1 MRWLG
6 LIVLLIALAVAP
18 RAHAHATLIA
28 AEPADGAMLAQAPTT
43 LTLRFNEPV
52 SPLVMRLVRPSGA
65 TEPLTVIA
73 ANGDQIAITPPAL
86 GQGTHALSWRVVSA
100 DGHPVGGTL
109 LFSVGAPSAV
119 PQLKA
124 DMDEALRAAIWAAKL
139 ILSVALLFGVGGAVF
154 MAWIV
159 PQRRIPRPAEWCIV
173 LAIGAGLI
181 ALPFAVAFQGLDAL
195 ALPLAALGQREAWTA
210 GLATS
215 FGVTAILA
223 TLALLVAFFSVEAR
237 SPLLPRV
244 FSGAALILAG
254 AAFAASGHA
263 SAAQPWWLMR
273 PAVFVHAAGLTF
285 WIGALLPLA
294 ACVGTKRDEVLQ
306 RFSRVIPVALV
317 PTISAG
323 FVLAAVQLGSVSALW
338 TSAYGTVLLAKGVV
352 VAVLLALATVNRYW
366 LTARIGDGARR
377 TMLVRSVGVE
387 IVLALVILGLVAL
400 WRFTPPPR
408 ALALVADAPATV
420 HIHTD
425 RVMADVTL
433 EPGRAGAMR
442 ATILVLGG
450 DFSRFDAKE
459 VTLVLSNP
467 AAGIEPIRRAATRSE
482 EQWRVDN
489 LIVPVPGRWQMRV
502 DVLISDFEKVVLE
515 DAIEIRP

>member
-28 AEPADGAMLAQAPTT
+28 AEPADGAMLVQAPTT

-139 ILSVALLFGVGGAVF
+139 ILCMALLFGAGGAVF
-154 MAWIV
+154 VAWIV
-159 PQRRIPRPAEWCIV
+159 PQRRIPRPAEWCV
-173 LAIGAGLI
+173 ALAIGAGPI
-181 ALPFAVAFQGLDAL
+181 VLPFAVAFQGLDAL
-195 ALPLAALGQREAWTA
+195 ALPLSALGQREAWSA

-223 TLALLVAFFSVEAR
+223 ILALLAAFFSVEAR
-237 SPLLPRV
+237 SLRLARA
-244 FSGAALILAG
+244 FSGAALLLTG

-273 PAVFVHAAGLTF
+273 PAVIVHAAGLTL

-294 ACVGTKRDEVLQ
+294 ACIGAKRDDVLL
-306 RFSRVIPVALV
+306 RFSRVIPAVLVA
-317 PTISAG
+317 TIAAG
-323 FVLAAVQLGSVSALW
+323 FVLAAVQLGSVTALW
-338 TSAYGTVLLAKGVV
+338 TSAYGMVLLAKGAV
-352 VAVLLALATVNRYW
+352 VAVLLGLAAANRYW
-366 LTARIGDGARR
+366 FTARTGDVAKRA
-377 TMLVRSVGVE
+377 MLVRSIGVE

-408 ALALVADAPATV
+408 ALALIADAPATV

-459 VTLVLSNP
+459 VTLILSNP
-467 AAGIEPIRRAATRSE
+467 AAGIEPIRRTATQNE
-482 EQWRVDN
+482 DQWRVDN

-515 DAIEIRP
+515 DAIEIRR